1 MLIEMSSSNVV
12 YQGCNESCIIPA
24 GWKVMNLNSFT
35 VTIQGREKNARKAI
49 ISRCV
54 ERSAIRFPYF
64 QKTPVEQFATV
75 PRREQHISLV
85 SRESSSFSF

>member
-1 MLIEMSSSNVV
+1 
-12 YQGCNESCIIPA
+12 
-24 GWKVMNLNSFT
+24 MNLNSFT
-35 VTIQGREKNARKAI
+35 ATIQGREKKKNARKAI
-49 ISRCV
+49 ISRCA

-75 PRREQHISLV
+75 PRREQHIRLV